1 MNRGHCRKV
10 TADLPPCHTKKALL
24 LADVPTNYVQVLT
37 NMKTGIG
44 TIGTTRL
51 HLHLFL
57 LKYFRQRIEM
67 TNLSPFGHLK
77 PCFLLTV
84 NINRTESVCREFG
97 TIGFIID
104 FTLFCIRMVQY
115 QSFMAVVI
123 NSPVPFIS
131 FIAITLSFTG
141 NSQRR
146 KISFCKE

>member
-1 MNRGHCRKV
+1 MYPQI
-10 TADLPPCHTKKALL
+10 T
-24 LADVPTNYVQVLT
+24 VQVFT

-57 LKYFRQRIEM
+57 LKYFCQRIEM

-97 TIGFIID
+97 TIGLIID

-115 QSFMAVVI
+115 QSFMG
-123 NSPVPFIS
+123 SCYQQPRTFYFIYS
-131 FIAITLSFTG
+131 NHFILYRQFPKTKDFIL
-141 NSQRR
+141 QR
-146 KISFCKE
+146 IAPYPSSV